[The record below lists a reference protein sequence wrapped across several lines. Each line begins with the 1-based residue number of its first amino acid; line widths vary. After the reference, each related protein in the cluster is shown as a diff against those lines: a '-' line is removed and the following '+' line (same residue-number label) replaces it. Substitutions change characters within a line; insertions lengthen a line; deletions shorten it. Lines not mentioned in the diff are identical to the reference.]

1 MYILTMFTYGKAINM
16 RVERLK
22 KPTTIWSIIIFVF
35 SLWGVYATMNN
46 RISRLEEFKNNVD
59 IIKINTTLAQIQSDL
74 EWIKTELK
82 NSR

>member
-1 MYILTMFTYGKAINM
+1 MNINTMFTYQKAINM

>member
-1 MYILTMFTYGKAINM
+1 MFTYKKLMQM

-35 SLWGVYATMNN
+35 SLGGVYATMNN
-46 RISRLEEFKNNVD
+46 RISRLEEFKANVD

-74 EWIKTELK
+74 ERIKNELK
-82 NSR
+82 NNK

>member
-1 MYILTMFTYGKAINM
+1 MMFTYQKLINM

-46 RISRLEEFKNNVD
+46 RISRLEEFKANVD
-59 IIKINTTLAQIQSDL
+59 VIKINTTLAQIQSDL
-74 EWIKTELK
+74 ERIKNELK
-82 NSR
+82 NSK